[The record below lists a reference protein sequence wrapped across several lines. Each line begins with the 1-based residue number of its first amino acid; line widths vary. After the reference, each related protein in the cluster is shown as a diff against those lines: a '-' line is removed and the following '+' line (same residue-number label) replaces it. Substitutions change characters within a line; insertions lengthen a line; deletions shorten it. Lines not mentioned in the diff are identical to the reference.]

1 MAKFIKSS
9 SINIKN
15 TQLFINGRFVDSVSG
30 RRFPTINPAT
40 GQKIAE
46 IAEADKADVD
56 LAVKAAR
63 NAFSRNSPWR
73 TMDASNR
80 GRLIFKLAD
89 LIERDSAYLA
99 SLESLDNGKPIT
111 EALLDV
117 KNSVD
122 SLRYYA
128 GWADKIHGK
137 VIPSDGK
144 LFGFTRSEP
153 VGVCGQIIPWNFSL
167 YMAAWK
173 IGPALTTGNTV
184 VLKPSELTPLTA
196 LHVASLSKEAGFPD
210 GVLNVLPGFGSNAGA
225 AIAAHMDIDKIAFT
239 GSTAV
244 GKLIQ
249 SEAGRSNGKRV
260 TLECGGKSPL
270 VVLDDAD
277 LDLAVKYAHEGIFF
291 NTGQCCCASSRVF
304 VQENIYDAFV
314 QKSAQL
320 AASRKVGDPFSEGV
334 QMGPQI
340 DEKQF
345 KKTLGLIGKG
355 VEEGAK
361 LEAGGEK
368 AADVGYFV
376 KPTVFSNV
384 TDDMTIAKEEIFGPV
399 QSILKFKTFEE
410 AVDRGNNSPYGLAS
424 GIFTKDLEKAIQFS
438 QLSQAGSVWVNTYL
452 ALTSQLP
459 FGGFKQSGFGRENG
473 EDGLH
478 EYLETKTVAIA
489 ISQKHS

>member
-1 MAKFIKSS
+1 MRQA
-9 SINIKN
+9 NA
-15 TQLFINGRFVDSVSG
+15 NGLKAATHNNK
-30 RRFPTINPAT
+30 TINPAT

-63 NAFSRNSPWR
+63 NAFSRFR
-73 TMDASNR
+73 
-80 GRLIFKLAD
+80 
-89 LIERDSAYLA
+89 E
-99 SLESLDNGKPIT
+99 LDNGKPIT

-117 KNSVD
+117 KKLCRLSSVLRWMGGQNSRKD
-122 SLRYYA
+122 NTLELQDR
-128 GWADKIHGK
+128 HL
-137 VIPSDGK
+137 P
-144 LFGFTRSEP
+144 L
-153 VGVCGQIIPWNFSL
+153 
-167 YMAAWK
+167 
-173 IGPALTTGNTV
+173 GNTV

-291 NTGQCCCASSRVF
+291 NTGQCCCASSR
-304 VQENIYDAFV
+304 NIYDAFV

-384 TDDMTIAKEEIFGPV
+384 TDDMTIARRRFSALFSRFSK
-399 QSILKFKTFEE
+399 